1 MTPAGL
7 MTSLPLPAPFT
18 NAFREAMER
27 LSDGPL
33 APALD
38 LFTTTEAVVAQ
49 VALPGVKRDDV
60 DITIGDDLVTIS
72 GSVKEEGETTKG
84 AYVRTELSHGSFSRS
99 FWLPTAVRAEAAT
112 ASLKDGLL
120 TLTIPK
126 TERVKPNHYVKVAV
140 A

>member
-1 MTPAGL
+1 MTG
-7 MTSLPLPAPFT
+7 LPLPAPFT
-18 NAFREAMER
+18 KAFREAMER

-38 LFTTTEAVVAQ
+38 LFTTTEAVVAKA
-49 VALPGVKRDDV
+49 ALPGVKPDDV

-72 GSVKEEGETTKG
+72 GSVKEESETTKG
-84 AYVRTELSHGSFSRS
+84 GYVHRELSHGSFRRS
-99 FWLPTAVRAEAAT
+99 FWLPTAVSPEAAT

-120 TLTIPK
+120 TITIPK
-126 TERVKPNHYVKVAV
+126 TERAKPNHHVKVAV